1 MDFDPSQ
8 NDSQYPEDYWGQ
20 GVNRASELANNF
32 LSTLNFSAERSDDVY
47 IRTEEAADQ
56 MVTPINKRRRKL
68 NNWDIPPPGYEGMT
82 AEQVKATG
90 HFPLPGQPAT
100 TRPPVVPN
108 SPVIPGM
115 DPSRA
120 AMIMGMT
127 HELPPRPK
135 VSQGAA
141 GPVAQTASLARQARR
156 LYVGNIPYG
165 IDENGLSEF
174 FNTTMLQLSITTS
187 PGNPVIAVQ
196 INHDKNYAFVEFRA
210 PEEATAAMAFDG
222 ITFQGQSLKIRR
234 PKDYQPPPG
243 QNLEPPPI
251 HVPGVVSTN
260 VPDSPNK
267 IFIGG
272 LPTYLND
279 EQVMELLKSFGE
291 LRAFN
296 LVKDTLSGISKG
308 FAFCEYLDPSV
319 TDLACQGLNNMELGD
334 RKLVV
339 QRASVGSIKNA
350 GVTTS
355 LSSTVLIPAGNGEMQ
370 PTTVLQLLNMVTPEE
385 LVDDEEYED
394 IVEDVREECSKFGRI
409 IDMKIPRPGQTT
421 TGVGKIFVRFDS
433 AEAAGIALRAL
444 AGRKFAE
451 RTVLTSYFEEEKEG
465 KISTTTLIEVPSVN
479 DTPLTSSYTYH
490 SPKPAFL
497 LSDNNKDVPCVLGV
511 DEAGRGP
518 VLGPMVYGVCY
529 CPISKYSEISKLG
542 FADSKTL
549 KEGQREDHFQLIQSN
564 NDIISWSV
572 RVLSPQDISWNML
585 KLDKHNLNAQAHETT
600 IQLIQQVL
608 DQGVNLTE
616 IYVDTVGPPDSYQK
630 KLSSNFPSI
639 NITVSKKA
647 DSKYPIVSAASI
659 CAKVTRD
666 HILKK
671 WKFIEK
677 TIIST
682 KFGSGYPSVNWLENN
697 IDSVFG
703 FPNIIRFSWATCE
716 MILNKKAI
724 SVTW

>member
-1 MDFDPSQ
+1 
-8 NDSQYPEDYWGQ
+8 
-20 GVNRASELANNF
+20 
-32 LSTLNFSAERSDDVY
+32 
-47 IRTEEAADQ
+47 
-56 MVTPINKRRRKL
+56 
-68 NNWDIPPPGYEGMT
+68 
-82 AEQVKATG
+82 
-90 HFPLPGQPAT
+90 
-100 TRPPVVPN
+100 
-108 SPVIPGM
+108 
-115 DPSRA
+115 
-120 AMIMGMT
+120 
-127 HELPPRPK
+127 
-135 VSQGAA
+135 
-141 GPVAQTASLARQARR
+141 
-156 LYVGNIPYG
+156 
-165 IDENGLSEF
+165 
-174 FNTTMLQLSITTS
+174 
-187 PGNPVIAVQ
+187 
-196 INHDKNYAFVEFRA
+196 
-210 PEEATAAMAFDG
+210 
-222 ITFQGQSLKIRR
+222 
-234 PKDYQPPPG
+234 
-243 QNLEPPPI
+243 
-251 HVPGVVSTN
+251 
-260 VPDSPNK
+260 
-267 IFIGG
+267 
-272 LPTYLND
+272 
-279 EQVMELLKSFGE
+279 
-291 LRAFN
+291 
-296 LVKDTLSGISKG
+296 
-308 FAFCEYLDPSV
+308 
-319 TDLACQGLNNMELGD
+319 
-334 RKLVV
+334 
-339 QRASVGSIKNA
+339 
-350 GVTTS
+350 
-355 LSSTVLIPAGNGEMQ
+355 
-370 PTTVLQLLNMVTPEE
+370 
-385 LVDDEEYED
+385 
-394 IVEDVREECSKFGRI
+394 
-409 IDMKIPRPGQTT
+409 
-421 TGVGKIFVRFDS
+421 
-433 AEAAGIALRAL
+433 
-444 AGRKFAE
+444 
-451 RTVLTSYFEEEKEG
+451 
-465 KISTTTLIEVPSVN
+465 PSVN

-542 FADSKTL
+542 FVNSKTL